1 MKSASH
7 FEFLIIFQ
15 FCLKI
20 FLSFPRCFTFS
31 TQNFTKIGSLLSE
44 IWRCDYFK
52 SRPAS
57 WFLKSIYHHSGAE
70 FAFSDQISRKSK
82 FVTTVTI
89 WFSVLNFIEIRLYST
104 EICLYYDF
112 YVGGRPPYLIY
123 VDVMVL
129 HPVTDFNGRETEL
142 NFHVYW
148 FCSSWDT
155 WDIVFQRFGLILPDH
170 AHIWMTHL
178 HEPLSRDWQGGVN
191 IKRTQ

>member
-70 FAFSDQISRKSK
+70 FAFSDQISRKSNNPST
-82 FVTTVTI
+82 FDSTI
-89 WFSVLNFIEIRLYST
+89 WIFVKICHHSYNMIQRAKFHRNQIIFHRDMSILRFLCRRASAIFDLRWRHGTSSGNRL
-104 EICLYYDF
+104 
-112 YVGGRPPYLIY
+112 
-123 VDVMVL
+123 
-129 HPVTDFNGRETEL
+129 
-142 NFHVYW
+142 
-148 FCSSWDT
+148 
-155 WDIVFQRFGLILPDH
+155 
-170 AHIWMTHL
+170 
-178 HEPLSRDWQGGVN
+178 
-191 IKRTQ
+191 